1 MERLKCM
8 RLKTAFFWLTFWCVL
23 SGLLLGGLA
32 VWGCA
37 RLRESVAPGASLLVT
52 QGGAQMLPAPEV
64 GQGMYTLAR
73 VLDVLQLILPIV
85 LLLAALAIADMLF
98 YRLKLR
104 KPIETLNDGAQR
116 IMTSDLDF
124 SMEASGGD
132 ELGALC
138 GAFEAMRA
146 QLLENNQALWRQSE
160 ERRRLNAAFS
170 HDLRN
175 PLAVLQGTVQLL
187 RRQGRPRL
195 DQLDQLERCIG
206 RIRQYVEAMGSAAR
220 LEDLPVRPRSLPF
233 DRIRTE
239 LFDSARILARDC
251 ICRAEGDGAAAC
263 TLDLELFLQAAEN
276 LLSNG
281 ARFGTRVQVSLLLE
295 ETRLVLTVIDDGPGY
310 PEDLLREGPRPFCR
324 GEEEGHFGMGLYI
337 CQVLCRR
344 MGGGLTLSNRE
355 GAAAQIILP
364 RKNLSKT

>member
-195 DQLDQLERCIG
+195 DQLDQLER
-206 RIRQYVEAMGSAAR
+206 
-220 LEDLPVRPRSLPF
+220 
-233 DRIRTE
+233 
-239 LFDSARILARDC
+239 
-251 ICRAEGDGAAAC
+251 
-263 TLDLELFLQAAEN
+263 
-276 LLSNG
+276 
-281 ARFGTRVQVSLLLE
+281 
-295 ETRLVLTVIDDGPGY
+295 
-310 PEDLLREGPRPFCR
+310 
-324 GEEEGHFGMGLYI
+324 
-337 CQVLCRR
+337 
-344 MGGGLTLSNRE
+344 
-355 GAAAQIILP
+355 
-364 RKNLSKT
+364 